1 MLSRVF
7 IRVTA
12 RQTVCKPRLAQSANR
27 AWSSKSSSKSVIDSV
42 LDDKFFAWFFA
53 DDYFECIRSSNQKLQ
68 EALTSP
74 ARFQSIDAREDR
86 TDVLSSSMG
95 KYLSKYR
102 GALLMKNPN
111 DLSVYYQLFTHV
123 RPRIVIEMGTFSGA
137 SAMWYD
143 DAAKSLDL
151 DCHIYSVDIEPGL
164 VDKDFKERK
173 PDTVDFII
181 GDTTKIEDAFPP
193 SMLEP
198 LPHPWLIVEDSH
210 KNSARITEYFNQFMK
225 VGDYLVIEDT
235 SPYVLGADSSDSA
248 TAKWGYRKLNMLKD
262 LLRSPVG
269 QNFKVDSFL
278 TDLYGYNCTWHWH
291 GFLRKC
297 S

>member
-1 MLSRVF
+1 MLSLTRVL
-7 IRVTA
+7 RVAA
-12 RQTVCKPRLAQSANR
+12 RQTVWKPRLAQSVNCTR
-27 AWSSKSSSKSVIDSV
+27 SSTSVIDSV
-42 LDDKFFAWFFA
+42 IDDIFFSE
-53 DDYFECIRSSNQKLQ
+53 DYFKSRKLSDQKLH

-86 TDVLSSSMG
+86 TDIPHASVG

-102 GALLMKNPN
+102 GAYLMKNPN
-111 DLSVYYQLFTHV
+111 DMSVYYQLFTHV
-123 RPRIVIEMGTFSGA
+123 RPRIVFELGTFSGA

-151 DCHIYSVDIEPGL
+151 DCHVYSVDYEPAL
-164 VDKDFKERK
+164 LDEDLKRRK
-173 PDTVDFII
+173 PDTVDFIV
-181 GDTTKIEDAFPP
+181 GDTTKIEDVFPP

-210 KNSARITEYFNQFMK
+210 ESSAKITEHFNQFMK

-235 SPYVLGADSSDSA
+235 SPYMRLGDSSGSA
-248 TAKWGYRKLNMLKD
+248 TAKWGGHKLNMLKD
-262 LLRSPVG
+262 LLRSPIG